1 MTLKFENCDHIPMF
15 EENELIF
22 HQLEGFVKATTQ
34 WLPTSDPLIHQPSNS
49 TIQKTW
55 DIKTPCKYIL
65 QSIIDKIFGR
75 LVSICRRTNFFF
87 YFLGFKTIL
96 LLSYPDTSSSLKH
109 ASSHKTRCFFL
120 SSLQHFL

>member
-1 MTLKFENCDHIPMF
+1 MIIYLCLKKTSLYFINLKVLLKPPTTHP
-15 EENELIF
+15 
-22 HQLEGFVKATTQ
+22 VATDQRPINPPTQ
-34 WLPTSDPLIHQPSNS
+34 HS

-55 DIKTPCKYIL
+55 DVKTPCKYIL

-75 LVSICRRTNFFF
+75 LVSICRRTNFYF

-96 LLSYPDTSSSLKH
+96 LLSYPDTSSSSKH
-109 ASSHKTRCFFL
+109 GSSHKTRCFFL